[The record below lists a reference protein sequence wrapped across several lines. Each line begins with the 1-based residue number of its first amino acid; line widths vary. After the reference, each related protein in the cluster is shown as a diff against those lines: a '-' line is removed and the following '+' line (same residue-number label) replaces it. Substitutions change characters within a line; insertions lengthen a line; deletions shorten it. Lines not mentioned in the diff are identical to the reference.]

1 MTNEILITLIS
12 LVIFYVVIY
21 VSGKTFINSKIKS
34 FLPLGVDFAN
44 KLTENTNKEKLVK
57 AISFIELSILSITPV
72 VIRPLIDYLIN
83 SDDIVTRIERFI
95 TERKLKNM
103 NNKE

>member
-12 LVIFYVVIY
+12 LVIFYGIIY

-83 SDDIVTRIERFI
+83 SDDIATRIERFI